1 MPDLRMEPIMTR
13 TTTTD
18 LATRL
23 HAAYTATRALWLD
36 TRLGG
41 QPAAVAGPA
50 ATAYASAERAVSE
63 ARKAGL
69 VDVDYDLDGVV
80 TAIRP
85 PGGAS

>member
-23 HAAYTATRALWLD
+23 
-36 TRLGG
+36 
-41 QPAAVAGPA
+41 PAAVAGPA